1 MEIEKLLII
10 LLSINQYLFRVNSMC
25 SMLDKRRQKMSKKA
39 TAFKKPKAITKR
51 NMRAFPF
58 KTGGRGIKQGGRQI
72 SK

>member
-1 MEIEKLLII
+1 
-10 LLSINQYLFRVNSMC
+10 
-25 SMLDKRRQKMSKKA
+25 MLDKRRQKMSKKA
-39 TAFKKPKAITKR
+39 TAFKKPKAVTKR